1 MPSPTQRLA
10 IRFKALSEPTRL
22 EILTLLLHHGELCV
36 CDLEAVLDIG
46 QSNCS
51 RHLKYL
57 ANAGLVEWRRVGV
70 WVHYRVVDTPTPD
83 AAALLAVTR
92 DLLDPERTADL
103 LARLAGRLQAKGT
116 PTLCGRKGAPGVPPD
131 PTEPECCS

>member
-1 MPSPTQRLA
+1 MPTPTQRLA
-10 IRFKALSEPTRL
+10 AHFKALSEPTRL

-36 CDLEAVLDIG
+36 CDLEAVLGIC

-51 RHLKYL
+51 RHLKVL
-57 ANAGLVEWRRVGV
+57 AGTGLLEWRRVGV
-70 WVHYRVVDTPTPD
+70 WVHYRVAHAPTAD

-92 DLLDPERTADL
+92 DLLDAERTADL
-103 LARLAGRLQAKGT
+103 LERLARRLKEKGT

-131 PTEPECCS
+131 PAEPECCP